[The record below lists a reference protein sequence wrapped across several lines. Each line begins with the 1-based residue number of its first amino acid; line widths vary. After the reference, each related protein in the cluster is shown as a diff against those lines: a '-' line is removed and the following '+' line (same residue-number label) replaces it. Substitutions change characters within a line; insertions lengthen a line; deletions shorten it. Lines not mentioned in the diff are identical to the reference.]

1 MQKQTRTLVFRGLAV
16 LGILSVMAAPA
27 LAWSAAELDKAKAD
41 GVKFIR
47 RDLFPQSQDGGDS
60 QNYVNAA
67 KARGIH
73 VIGIVKS
80 DPFKPYVSFWYLCG
94 WWSWCYYDWGVKW
107 QEYMRT
113 VINENKHWVKDWQID
128 NELNHLVHNIYTAFN
143 EQLRRDIVRMGV
155 QAALQA
161 DPYLRTTMVNLYYGD
176 WFDNEGD
183 IILYRDL
190 RDSGVRLDMLG
201 LDIYRATYSWGS
213 PYQYDDDFRWA
224 YYIWRGNMLMS
235 ETGFCTIGP
244 RTYEH
249 QANYLVE
256 TYTTMN
262 SFQARNPW
270 YKGTLIYE
278 SSDAK
283 TGTLNCEENFGLL
296 KSDEVT
302 EKPAWDVFAVY
313 NRACTGFCGLTVH

>member
-1 MQKQTRTLVFRGLAV
+1 MKTSTLVLQGLAV
-16 LGILSVMAAPA
+16 LGIVLVTVAPA
-27 LAWSAAELDKAKAD
+27 LAWSAAELDKAKAS

-47 RDLFPQSQDGGDS
+47 RDLLPRSQDGGGS

-67 KARGIH
+67 KARGIQ

-107 QEYMRT
+107 QEYVRT

-128 NELNHLVHNIYTAFN
+128 NELNHPIHNTYTAAN
-143 EQLRRDIVRMGV
+143 KQLRLDIVRMGV

-161 DPYLRTTMVNLYYGD
+161 DPYLRTTMVNLYYDGGSD
-176 WFDNEGD
+176 DLLD
-183 IILYRDL
+183 ITLYRYL

-213 PYQYDDDFRWA
+213 PYQYDDDFLWA
-224 YYIWRGNMLMS
+224 YSFWQGNMLMS
-235 ETGFCTIGP
+235 ETGFCTIGA

-256 TYTTMN
+256 TYSTMN

-283 TGTLNCEENFGLL
+283 TGTWNCEENFGLL
-296 KSDEVT
+296 KDDEVT
-302 EKPAWDVFAVY
+302 EKPAWRAFVDY
-313 NRACTGFCGLTVH
+313 NRDCRGYCGLTMH